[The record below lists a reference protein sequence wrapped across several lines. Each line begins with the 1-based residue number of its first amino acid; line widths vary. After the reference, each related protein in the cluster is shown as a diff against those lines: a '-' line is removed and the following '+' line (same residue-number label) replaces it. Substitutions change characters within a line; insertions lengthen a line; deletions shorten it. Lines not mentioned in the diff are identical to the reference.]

1 MSESPHPHNSDRNLL
16 IEYSECNGN
25 FLGWIGVQRT
35 ILWLTQFFGKA
46 KYNSI
51 DWRMWQHSTSLMTLI
66 TPIELLNRREFQ
78 RPPAISF
85 DLSSI
90 IDSDSESF
98 ILRNSKIMMSIWLEN
113 TLAMICCTDPRA
125 IFLGHAKKFWR
136 DYQEASSCDFY
147 IILNEWE
154 SILSNKFPRTSSLI
168 HSRELL

>member
-85 DLSSI
+85 DLFPSSI
-90 IDSDSESF
+90 ATPNSF
-98 ILRNSKIMMSIWLEN
+98 YEILRSWCQSDWRTRWQWFAALIPARFSLATLKNSDVITRRLH
-113 TLAMICCTDPRA
+113 LAI
-125 IFLGHAKKFWR
+125 
-136 DYQEASSCDFY
+136 S
-147 IILNEWE
+147 
-154 SILSNKFPRTSSLI
+154 TSY
-168 HSRELL
+168 